1 MKLVILSFFL
11 IVSLKYNFIFADNH
25 YKFQVDSTYTLGES
39 AFKYISKTELDLY
52 KKEYDK
58 FFYYSFKS
66 NNKKIPSEVTFWFKK
81 GDEDYKILKITRFSY
96 MPFSNCNAIT
106 KRAINYYKEVFSNHE
121 LVGGGSF
128 EQPLIKDNDP
138 SKKSFFFDYYITT
151 DKTKNSPMIVLT
163 CSDYGT
169 EMKKKGYSG
178 GMKKS
183 YETVEFQKII
193 D

>member
-1 MKLVILSFFL
+1 MRKLFTFL
-11 IVSLKYNFIFADNH
+11 VLGLLFSGNAYADNH
-25 YKFQVDSTYTLGES
+25 YKFQIDGTYTLGES

-58 FFYYSFKS
+58 FFYYNFSS
-66 NNKKIPSEVTFWFKK
+66 NKGIPSIVTFWFKK
-81 GDEDYKILKITRFSY
+81 GDEDYKILRITQAGS
-96 MPFSNCNAIT
+96 MPFSTCNSIT
-106 KRAINYYKEVFSNHE
+106 KIAINKYKEVFPNHE

-128 EQPLIKDNDP
+128 EQPLIKDDDP

-178 GMKKS
+178 GMQKS